1 MEAVDAPIDENLR
14 FFLAEC
20 REMID
25 DVEPRLIELQQY
37 SSETG
42 EVDEETVNLIFRL
55 FHSIKGSAGFLGLDT
70 IVDVTHNA
78 ETLLD
83 LFRSGRS
90 KLSARH
96 TNVLCR
102 ACDMVLTLLD
112 QVETTGGDSG
122 LEDQAGEVTKNLID
136 MIAREEKGGEAPET
150 GGEETAVPEDVDQG
164 GEIEESVS
172 VMDEAMEL
180 TLTPEMIQ
188 RFIEESD
195 EQLERAEQALLDLE
209 KSPDKIEGLEEAF
222 RSLHSF
228 KGNCGFM
235 GHADLERLSHGAE
248 NVLGAIKD
256 GRLEAGKKNIP
267 TLLYIVDVLRGA
279 IADISNQGPGQ
290 VENLHMLCD
299 MLDDLAPAPAP
310 ESKAVRPE
318 IKEPEALWL
327 LREEEPEP
335 SPAARPVE
343 PVEEKTKAAPMMKS
357 RSVFRQDIRV
367 DLAKLDQ
374 LINLVGEL
382 VIAESMVTRNPDLAG
397 LELENFD
404 KATSHLDKIV
414 RDLQDVALSVRMIP
428 VAGIFR
434 KMIRLV
440 YDLSARA
447 SKKVNLTLLGE
458 DTEIDK
464 TVAELI
470 ADPLVHLVRNS
481 VDHAIEPP
489 DERLAAGKSET
500 GQITLEARHEGG
512 EVWISIKDDGRGLS
526 REKILARGIER
537 GLVTGDGQGMS
548 DAEVYDLIFQPGFS
562 TAEQVTDVSGRG
574 VGMDVVKKNVE
585 KIKGHVDVST
595 QPGRGTVLLLRI
607 PLTLAI
613 MEGMLVRVGSNQY
626 TIPLLSI
633 RESIRVDQRTIIR
646 TMDGQ
651 ELIKVREEILPV
663 LRLHELH
670 RIRPD
675 YEQLHEGLLV
685 ILENQADAIA
695 LFVDEILGEQQAVIK
710 GLSNYIGNV
719 KGVTGCTILGD
730 GQISLILDCGGLIK
744 KVTDK
749 SRSATMH

>member
-1 MEAVDAPIDENLR
+1 
-14 FFLAEC
+14 
-20 REMID
+20 MID
-25 DVEPRLIELQQY
+25 DVEPRLIELEQY

-55 FHSIKGSAGFLGLDT
+55 FHSIKGSAGFLGLET

-96 TNVLCR
+96 TDVLCR
-102 ACDMVLTLLD
+102 TCDMVLALLD

-122 LEDQAGEVTKNLID
+122 MESQAGEVTRNLVE
-136 MIAREEKGGEAPET
+136 MIAREEKGGEASERGAVRAADPEEDGDGGGRPET
-150 GGEETAVPEDVDQG
+150 AEV
-164 GEIEESVS
+164 IEE
-172 VMDEAMEL
+172 ALEL
-180 TLTPEMIQ
+180 TLTPEMVQ

-195 EQLERAEQALLDLE
+195 EQLERVEQALLALE

-235 GHADLERLSHGAE
+235 GQADLERLSHGAE

-267 TLLYIVDVLRGA
+267 TLLYMVDVLRGA
-279 IADISNQGPGQ
+279 IAEISNQGPGQ
-290 VENLHMLCD
+290 VENLPMLCD
-299 MLDDLAPAPAP
+299 MLNDMAPAPVQEP
-310 ESKAVRPE
+310 KAVRAE

-335 SPAARPVE
+335 SPAAEKESVA
-343 PVEEKTKAAPMMKS
+343 KTKTAPMMKS

-367 DLAKLDQ
+367 DLTKLDQ

-397 LELENFD
+397 LEMENFD
-404 KATSHLDKIV
+404 KATNHLDKIV

-481 VDHAIEPP
+481 VDHAIETP
-489 DERLAAGKSET
+489 DERLAAGKPET

-512 EVWISIKDDGRGLS
+512 EVWISIKDDGRGLN

-537 GLVTGDGQGMS
+537 GLVPGDGQGMS

-585 KIKGHVDVST
+585 KIKGHVDVTT
-595 QPGRGTVLLLRI
+595 QPGLGTVLLLRI

-633 RESIRVDQRTIIR
+633 RESIRVDQRTVIR

-663 LRLHELH
+663 MRLHDLH
-670 RIRPD
+670 KIKPD
-675 YEQLHEGLLV
+675 FEQLHEGLLV
-685 ILENQADAIA
+685 IVENRADAVA

-710 GLSNYIGNV
+710 GLSNYIGSV

-744 KVTDK
+744 KAMAQG
-749 SRSATMH
+749 RSATVH